1 MANVELKLTVSPEV
15 KATGLF
21 YPKVF
26 ALSMISILKKRGL
39 NFCTK

>member
-1 MANVELKLTVSPEV
+1 MTNVELKLTVFLEV

-26 ALSMISILKKRGL
+26 ALLMKNILKERGL